1 MFRASLY
8 CGPLIEEYDVLSVT
22 NEGKIIYRQNGYI
35 MNQYMECE
43 LHRWCLTFDEAKL
56 YLSHK
61 CREKIKEQTKIIDDY
76 KEFLLQIDSM
86 FQ

>member
-8 CGPLIEEYDVLSVT
+8 CGPLIEEYDVLSIT

-35 MNQYMECE
+35 MNQYIECE
-43 LHRWCLTFDEAKL
+43 LHRWCFTFDEAKVF
-56 YLSHK
+56 LSNK
-61 CREKIKEQTKIIDDY
+61 CKEKINEQLKLVDEY
-76 KEFLLQIDSM
+76 REYLNQIDSM